1 MKKMAFVSAVCLL
14 AASAGAQ
21 DFYATNNLSV
31 NNYGTVGDELIVYDY
46 GTAVWSA
53 VGDTQVN
60 GLGGLDWSSTAM
72 TTLIAVDSFG
82 VRPGAMYSINPAT
95 AVATSIGNAPVA
107 FNDLALNRTNNKMYG
122 TDGASGLWRDDNG
135 DSIPETLLGTYSPGG
150 FLEVGLGFDG
160 QGNVYVMDLVTDII
174 YKGVG
179 DNPATTVA
187 LINLPFNANYSQGFY
202 VGDNQG
208 YHAAF
213 NATAFAQQN
222 WTFNLDGS
230 NYAMASQFATHP
242 NGLPEVEVGDL
253 TPVPEP
259 ASLLLLGLGG
269 LALLRR
275 R

>member
-21 DFYATNNLSV
+21 DFYATNNLSN

-46 GTAVWSA
+46 GTAAWSA
-53 VGDTQVN
+53 VGDTQIM

-82 VRPGAMYSINPAT
+82 SSPGSMYSISTTDASAT
-95 AVATSIGNAPVA
+95 YIGRAPTA
-107 FNDLALNRTNNKMYG
+107 FHDLALNRTNNKMYG
-122 TDGASGLWRDDNG
+122 TDSASHLWRDDNG
-135 DSIPETLLGTYSPGG
+135 DSIPEVNLGSYSPGG

-160 QGNVYVMDLVTDII
+160 QGNVYVMDLVTDTI

-179 DNPATTVA
+179 DNPATTA
-187 LINLPFNANYSQGFY
+187 PLIYLPFNANYSQGFY
-202 VGDNQG
+202 VGNNQG

-213 NATAFAQQN
+213 NATAFQQQN

-230 NYAMASQFATHP
+230 GYARASTFPTHP